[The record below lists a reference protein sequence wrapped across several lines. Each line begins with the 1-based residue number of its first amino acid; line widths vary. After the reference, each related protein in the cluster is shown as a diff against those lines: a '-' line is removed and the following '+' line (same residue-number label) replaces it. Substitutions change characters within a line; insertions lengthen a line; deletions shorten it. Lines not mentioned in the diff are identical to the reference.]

1 MRACCRR
8 SDPTR
13 FTTTHV
19 CFLLWM
25 NISARRRS
33 RNSNNQCLR
42 IGCCNSI
49 LHHRHNC
56 PISFHLQMCW
66 RLDFPSWVVTTILD
80 PLLHFAASSIR
91 VCLIWL
97 SSTIFS
103 CSSSTSTRFHLDLSN
118 YSSGGK
124 NVRWQSRNQKHSL
137 KIVNFHVLTWDGL
150 IMQRTPPPCTQMLEI
165 AGGNTWMGRM
175 IMWTARVSSNIWAM
189 SKENIHGCT
198 CNKFL

>member
-1 MRACCRR
+1 MSNIYWCEGCVFFLPIIGNKWELVVEEVTPPDSPLHMCVSYCEWTLVLGGALGIVTTNAWGLGVAIVSSTIDIIVQFR
-8 SDPTR
+8 STSKCVGD
-13 FTTTHV
+13 F
-19 CFLLWM
+19 
-25 NISARRRS
+25 
-33 RNSNNQCLR
+33 
-42 IGCCNSI
+42 
-49 LHHRHNC
+49 
-56 PISFHLQMCW
+56 
-66 RLDFPSWVVTTILD
+66 DFPSWVVTTILD

-150 IMQRTPPPCTQMLEI
+150 IMQRTPPPLAPKC
-165 AGGNTWMGRM
+165 
-175 IMWTARVSSNIWAM
+175 
-189 SKENIHGCT
+189 
-198 CNKFL
+198 